1 MSDERTSDEGLKN
14 PSQKVI
20 EAPDRCMNL
29 RKSEYLISYQVKA
42 NDTYLLEV
50 IIGTNE
56 SPSCHV
62 A

>member
-29 RKSEYLISYQVKA
+29 RKNEYLI
-42 NDTYLLEV
+42 
-50 IIGTNE
+50 
-56 SPSCHV
+56 
-62 A
+62 